1 MTLLPSRGRSS
12 SNLLGRTCTAVAM
25 LLALSA
31 CTSDTGTNPAPP
43 AAPPPAPPPP
53 PPSGEFSLAAE
64 TVATGLTR
72 PLYLTA
78 PAGDDRLF
86 IVEQTGR
93 IRIVKNGVVL
103 AAPFLD
109 LSSKVSGGNEQ
120 GLLSMAF
127 HPDYGANGL
136 FYVNYT
142 GDDGDTRV
150 ERYAVSADPDVADA
164 GSAKLILSVKQP
176 HSNHNGGHIL
186 FGPDGMLYVALGDGG
201 GAGDPF
207 NNGQNSGTLLGSL
220 LRLGIDGGDPYAIP
234 SDNPFGNEIWAIGLR
249 NPWRIAFDPPAGTLY
264 IADVGQSSREE
275 VNAVGDDESG
285 LNYGWRIMEGSSCFG
300 GGGCDD
306 TGLVLPVLEYDH
318 GEGCSVTGGFVYRG
332 SALPEVVGYYFY
344 SDFCRGFLRS
354 FRFNG
359 ADATEQMEWDVGGLG
374 SVLSFGRDAAGE
386 LYILSDNGRVVKLVR
401 AP

>member
-1 MTLLPSRGRSS
+1 MTLLPSRARSS
-12 SNLLGRTCTAVAM
+12 SNLARRTPTTVTM

-31 CTSDTGTNPAPP
+31 CTSDTGTNPGPP

-53 PPSGEFSLAAE
+53 PPSCDYSLTTE

-72 PLYLTA
+72 SLYLTA

-86 IVEQTGR
+86 IAEQTGR
-93 IRIVKNGVVL
+93 IRIVKEGVVL

-120 GLLSMAF
+120 GVLSMAF
-127 HPDYGANGL
+127 HPDYAANGFL
-136 FYVNYT
+136 YVNYT

-150 ERYAVSADPDVADA
+150 ERYAVSADPDVADD
-164 GSAKLILSVKQP
+164 GSAKLILGVAQP
-176 HSNHNGGHIL
+176 HTNHNGGHIL

-207 NNGQNSGTLLGSL
+207 NNGQNSGTFLGSL
-220 LRLGIDGGDPYAIP
+220 LRLDVDGGDPYAIP

-249 NPWRIAFDPPAGTLY
+249 NPWRIAFDPVVETLY
-264 IADVGQSSREE
+264 VADVGQSSREE

-332 SALPEVVGYYFY
+332 SAIPEVVGHYFY
-344 SDFCRGFLRS
+344 SDFCTGFLRS
-354 FRFNG
+354 FRFDG
-359 ADATEQMEWDVGGLG
+359 EGATELEEWDVGGLG
-374 SVLSFGRDAAGE
+374 SVLSFGQDAAGE

>member
-1 MTLLPSRGRSS
+1 M
-12 SNLLGRTCTAVAM
+12 AF
-25 LLALSA
+25 LLALTA

-43 AAPPPAPPPP
+43 PPPPPPAPPPP
-53 PPSGEFSLAAE
+53 PPSGEFSLTTE

-78 PAGDDRLF
+78 PTGDDRLF

-93 IRIVKNGVVL
+93 IRIVKNGDVS

-109 LSSKVSGGNEQ
+109 LSSKVSGSGEQ

-136 FYVNYT
+136 FYVNFT
-142 GDDGDTRV
+142 GNDGNTRV
-150 ERYAVSADPDVADA
+150 ERYAVSADPDVADG
-164 GSAKLILSVKQP
+164 GSAKLILTVPQP
-176 HSNHNGGHIL
+176 ASNHNGGHIL

-220 LRLGIDGGDPYAIP
+220 LRLDVDGGDPYAIP

-249 NPWRIAFDPPAGTLY
+249 NPWRIAFDPGEGRLY
-264 IADVGQSSREE
+264 IADVGQASFEE
-275 VNAVGDDESG
+275 VNVVDNDESD

-306 TGLVLPVLEYDH
+306 AGLVLPEVEYDH

-332 SALPEVVGYYFY
+332 SALPEIVGHYFY

-354 FRFNG
+354 FRFDG
-359 ADATEQMEWDVGGLG
+359 EDATELVDWDVGGLG
-374 SVLSFGRDAAGE
+374 SVLSFGQDAAGE
-386 LYILSDNGRVVKLVR
+386 LYILSGDGRVVKLVR

>member
-1 MTLLPSRGRSS
+1 
-12 SNLLGRTCTAVAM
+12 M

-31 CTSDTGTNPAPP
+31 CTSDTGTNPGPP

-53 PPSGEFSLAAE
+53 PPSGEFSLTTE

-72 PLYLTA
+72 SLYLTA

-86 IVEQTGR
+86 IAEQTGR
-93 IRIVKNGVVL
+93 IRIVKEGVVL

-120 GLLSMAF
+120 GVLSMAF
-127 HPDYGANGL
+127 HPDYAANGF

-150 ERYAVSADPDVADA
+150 ERYAVSADPDVADD
-164 GSAKLILSVKQP
+164 GSAKLILGVAQP
-176 HSNHNGGHIL
+176 HTNHNGGHIL

-207 NNGQNSGTLLGSL
+207 NNGQNSGTFLGSL
-220 LRLGIDGGDPYAIP
+220 LRLDVDGGDPYAIP

-249 NPWRIAFDPPAGTLY
+249 NPWRIAFDPVVETLY
-264 IADVGQSSREE
+264 VADVGQSSREE

-332 SALPEVVGYYFY
+332 SAIPEVVGHYFY
-344 SDFCRGFLRS
+344 SDFCTGFLRS
-354 FRFNG
+354 FRAEG
-359 ADATEQMEWDVGGLG
+359 EGATELEEWDVGGLG
-374 SVLSFGRDAAGE
+374 SVLSFGQDAAGE

>member
-1 MTLLPSRGRSS
+1 
-12 SNLLGRTCTAVAM
+12 M

-31 CTSDTGTNPAPP
+31 CTSDTGTNPGPP

-53 PPSGEFSLAAE
+53 PPSGEFSLTTE

-72 PLYLTA
+72 SLYLTA

-86 IVEQTGR
+86 IAEQTGR
-93 IRIVKNGVVL
+93 IRIVKEGVVL

-120 GLLSMAF
+120 GVLSMAF
-127 HPDYGANGL
+127 HPDYAANGF

-150 ERYAVSADPDVADA
+150 ERYAVSADPDVADD
-164 GSAKLILSVKQP
+164 GSAKLILGVAQP
-176 HSNHNGGHIL
+176 HTNHNGGHIL

-207 NNGQNSGTLLGSL
+207 NNGQNSGTFLGSL
-220 LRLGIDGGDPYAIP
+220 LRLDVDGGDPYAIP

-249 NPWRIAFDPPAGTLY
+249 NPWRIAFDPVVETLY
-264 IADVGQSSREE
+264 VADVGQSSREE

-332 SALPEVVGYYFY
+332 SAIPEVVGHYFY
-344 SDFCRGFLRS
+344 SDFCTGFLRS
-354 FRFNG
+354 FRFDG
-359 ADATEQMEWDVGGLG
+359 EGATELEEWDVGGLG
-374 SVLSFGRDAAGE
+374 SVLSFGQDAAGE

>member
-1 MTLLPSRGRSS
+1 MAVFPAQVCWSDRAFRLAA
-12 SNLLGRTCTAVAM
+12 TAIVF
-25 LLALSA
+25 LLALTA
-31 CTSDTGTNPAPP
+31 CSSDTGTNPAPP
-43 AAPPPAPPPP
+43 PPPPPPP
-53 PPSGEFSLAAE
+53 PPSGEFSLTTE
-64 TVATGLTR
+64 TVATALSR
-72 PLYLTA
+72 PLYLIA

-86 IVEQTGR
+86 VVEQTGR
-93 IRIVKNGVVL
+93 IRIVKNGDVL

-109 LSSKVSGGNEQ
+109 LSSKVSGSGEQ

-136 FYVNYT
+136 FYVNFT

-150 ERYAVSADPDVADA
+150 ERYAVSADPDVADG
-164 GSAKLILSVKQP
+164 GSAKLILTVPQP
-176 HSNHNGGHIL
+176 ASNHNGGHIL

-220 LRLGIDGGDPYAIP
+220 LRLDVDGGDPYALP
-234 SDNPFGNEIWAIGLR
+234 GNNPFGNEIWAIGLR
-249 NPWRIAFDPPAGTLY
+249 NPWRVAFDPVEGTLY
-264 IADVGQSSREE
+264 IADVGQAIFEE
-275 VNAVGDDESG
+275 VNVVDDDESG

-306 TGLVLPVLEYDH
+306 AGLVLPEVEYDH

-332 SALPEVVGYYFY
+332 SALPEVVGHYFY
-344 SDFCRGFLRS
+344 SDFCLGFLRS
-354 FRFNG
+354 FRFDEEG
-359 ADATEQMEWDVGGLG
+359 TTELVEWDVGGLG
-374 SVLSFGRDAAGE
+374 SVLSFGQDAAGE
-386 LYILSDNGRVVKLVR
+386 LYVLSGDGRVVKLVR

>member
-1 MTLLPSRGRSS
+1 MTLLPSRALSS
-12 SNLLGRTCTAVAM
+12 SNLSRRTPTTVAM
-25 LLALSA
+25 LLTLSA

-43 AAPPPAPPPP
+43 AAPTPAPPPP
-53 PPSGEFSLAAE
+53 PPSGEFSLTTE

-93 IRIVKNGVVL
+93 IRIVKGGVVL

-136 FYVNYT
+136 FFINYT
-142 GDDGDTRV
+142 DDDGDTRI
-150 ERYAVSADPDVADA
+150 ERYAVGADPDVADA
-164 GSAKLILSVKQP
+164 GSAKLILGVAQP
-176 HSNHNGGHIL
+176 RTNHNGGHIL
-186 FGPDGMLYVALGDGG
+186 FGLDGMLYVALGDGG

-207 NNGQNSGTLLGSL
+207 NNGQNSSTLLGSL
-220 LRLGIDGGDPYAIP
+220 LRLDVDGGDPYAIP
-234 SDNPFGNEIWAIGLR
+234 SDNPFGSEIWAIGLR
-249 NPWRIAFDPPAGTLY
+249 NPWRVAFDPAAGTLY

-318 GEGCSVTGGFVYRG
+318 REGCSVTGGFVYRG
-332 SALPEVVGYYFY
+332 TALPEVVGHYFY
-344 SDFCRGFLRS
+344 SDFCLGFLRS
-354 FRFNG
+354 FRLDG

>member
-1 MTLLPSRGRSS
+1 
-12 SNLLGRTCTAVAM
+12 M

-31 CTSDTGTNPAPP
+31 CSSDAGTNP
-43 AAPPPAPPPP
+43 APPPAPPPP
-53 PPSGEFSLAAE
+53 PPSGEFSLTLE

-93 IRIVKNGVVL
+93 IRIVTNGVVL
-103 AAPFLD
+103 ATPFLD

-142 GDDGDTRV
+142 GGDGDTRV
-150 ERYAVSADPDVADA
+150 ERYAVSADPDVADP
-164 GSAKLILSVKQP
+164 GSVKLILTVPQP
-176 HSNHNGGHIL
+176 LSNHNGGHIL
-186 FGPDGMLYVALGDGG
+186 FGLDGMLYVALGDGG
-201 GAGDPF
+201 GAGDPQ

-220 LRLGIDGGDPYAIP
+220 LRLDPDGGDPYAIP
-234 SDNPFGNEIWAIGLR
+234 GDNPFDNETWAIGLR
-249 NPWRIAFDPPAGTLY
+249 NPWRLAFDPVAGTLY
-264 IADVGQSSREE
+264 IADVGQASLEE
-275 VNAVGDDESG
+275 VNVAGADEAG

-306 TGLVLPVLEYDH
+306 AGLVLPVLEYGH
-318 GEGCSVTGGFVYRG
+318 NEGCSVTGGFVYRG
-332 SALPEVVGYYFY
+332 SDLPEVVGHYFY
-344 SDFCRGFLRS
+344 SDFCQGFLRS
-354 FRFNG
+354 FRFDG
-359 ADATEQMEWDVGGLG
+359 EGATEQVEWDVGGLG